1 MRESFKCNAH
11 KVLSW
16 VTGSVEREPS
26 HASYVLSEET
36 DEAINPQEEFQAEV
50 GMAVQILTRVCGLSD
65 GLVLLSWFHPAGGL
79 TDQGLLL

>member
-26 HASYVLSEET
+26 HASYVLSEKT
-36 DEAINPQEEFQAEV
+36 DSKPL
-50 GMAVQILTRVCGLSD
+50 ILRKSSRQRLAWQS
-65 GLVLLSWFHPAGGL
+65 
-79 TDQGLLL
+79 